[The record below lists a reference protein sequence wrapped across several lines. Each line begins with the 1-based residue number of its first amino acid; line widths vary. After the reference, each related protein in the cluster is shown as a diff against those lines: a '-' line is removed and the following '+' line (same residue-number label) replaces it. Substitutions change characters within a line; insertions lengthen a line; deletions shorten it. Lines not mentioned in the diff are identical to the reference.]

1 METKQTYIA
10 VRNISNRPLSFE
22 FPKESITVLP
32 GKVSK
37 FYLESEWQDTFA
49 EKQLKKYVNDREA
62 VIKTN
67 VKTVT
72 VNDSIQHNN
81 RYDKKNKRKGDK

>member
-22 FPKESITVLP
+22 FPKESVTVLP
-32 GKVSK
+32 GKISE
-37 FYLESEWQDTFA
+37 FYLDSKWQDTFA

-62 VIKTN
+62 IIKTD
-67 VKTVT
+67 VRTAII
-72 VNDSIQHNN
+72 NDSIQHNN
-81 RYDKKNKRKGDK
+81 KYDKRNKRKGDK